1 MMGLQCLAKLDGC
14 AFFTIS
20 FFDHTPKSP
29 AMNTSH
35 KQASVISNKT
45 SILIG
50 TSLSLLV
57 LLFLGILRQVRGEEL
72 DFGSSLILL
81 FGSFYYGFSIVAG
94 WQFLHKFSY
103 RYFSIVPVIGWIF
116 YVVIKFYLSVFVGIF
131 YLPFWI
137 YKFIATSSG
146 TPNPGKV

>member
-1 MMGLQCLAKLDGC
+1 LTDAL
-14 AFFTIS
+14 FFTIS

-35 KQASVISNKT
+35 KQAPMISSKT

-50 TSLSLLV
+50 TSLSLLS
-57 LLFLGILRQVRGEEL
+57 LFFFNVYRQVRGVEL
-72 DFGSSLILL
+72 DTGFLLMLL

-103 RYFSIVPVIGWIF
+103 RYFSIVPIIGWIF

-137 YKFIATSSG
+137 YKSTTRSAG
-146 TPNPGKV
+146 TPHPDKV

>member
-1 MMGLQCLAKLDGC
+1 MD
-14 AFFTIS
+14 
-20 FFDHTPKSP
+20 
-29 AMNTSH
+29 TSH
-35 KQASVISNKT
+35 KQAPVISGNT

-57 LLFLGILRQVRGEEL
+57 LLFLGILRHVEGKEL
-72 DFGSSLILL
+72 DFGFLLILL

-94 WQFLHKFSY
+94 WQFLNKLSH
-103 RYFSIVPVIGWIF
+103 RYFSIVPIIGWIF

-137 YKFIATSSG
+137 YKFTSTSSG
-146 TPNPGKV
+146 TPNPDND

>member
-1 MMGLQCLAKLDGC
+1 
-14 AFFTIS
+14 
-20 FFDHTPKSP
+20 
-29 AMNTSH
+29 MNTSH
-35 KQASVISNKT
+35 KDIPATPGNT

-57 LLFLGILRQVRGEEL
+57 LLFFNIYRQIRGVEL
-72 DFGSSLILL
+72 DFGFLLILL

-94 WQFLHKFSY
+94 WQYLHKFSY
-103 RYFSIVPVIGWIF
+103 RHFSIVPIIGWIF
-116 YVVIKFYLSVFVGIF
+116 YVAIKFYLSVFVGIF

-137 YKFIATSSG
+137 YKFTTTSSG